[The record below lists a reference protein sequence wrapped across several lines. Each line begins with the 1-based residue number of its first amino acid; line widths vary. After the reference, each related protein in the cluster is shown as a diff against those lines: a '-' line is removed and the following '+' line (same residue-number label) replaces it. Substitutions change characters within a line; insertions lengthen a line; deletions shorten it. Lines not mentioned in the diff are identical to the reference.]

1 MLRQIIF
8 TLALCCTTLL
18 SAQSIET
25 YVSNDTVL
33 IGNDVLI
40 KITYNNIDGD
50 HPTPEFK
57 DLEIIS
63 GPNTSSSVSIINGD
77 KTSKTSYAY
86 YLRPQKE
93 GKLIIPPF
101 SAEHAGELIHSD
113 TLSLVVA
120 PNPDNLIIIPEDNS
134 QDQLGFGSNFFEL
147 RQFPFGERRAPQKKE
162 KESKSK
168 RKYKR
173 IW

>member
-1 MLRQIIF
+1 MIKSFIFLIIIIAPSLVSSQNF
-8 TLALCCTTLL
+8 
-18 SAQSIET
+18 ET

-40 KITYNNIDGD
+40 KFTLENIDGKFNPPQFD
-50 HPTPEFK
+50 

-86 YLRPQKE
+86 YLRPQRE
-93 GKLIIPPF
+93 GLIEILPIGV
-101 SAEHAGELIHSD
+101 EHSEETIYCD
-113 TLSLVVA
+113 TLRLIVE
-120 PNPDNLIIIPEDNS
+120 PNPDNLIIIPEDESN
-134 QDQLGFGSNFFEL
+134 DFGSSFFDF
-147 RQFPFGERRAPQKKE
+147 RSFPFGSERDKKPQKPKE
-162 KESKSK
+162 NKSK

-173 IW
+173 I